1 MFEDMMYSLRTQP
14 KVSQAPGLVV
24 GTVRKNYDAK
34 EPGKVMVEYTL
45 GESGKMLTGWIPV
58 LAPYTTDKGGMYLL
72 PEIGDE
78 VVIGFLEGRTDCP
91 VVLGSLW
98 SKNVNRP
105 QNAVTEKNTMKM
117 FRTKG
122 GHEVSF
128 SDEGK
133 KETLT
138 VTTPGGL
145 SVLMADEKKTIEIK
159 DKEKK
164 NALTINGQNG
174 EIKVDAQ
181 KKLILSIGGTAAVT
195 IESNKIT
202 IKSGTV
208 SIDAS
213 QSLKIHGQSTAI
225 SGSQVSVKADGSLG
239 VESSGVTQIKGSMVK
254 IN

>member
-45 GESGKMLTGWIPV
+45 GEAGKMLTGWIPV

-145 SVLMADEKKTIEIK
+145 TVLMADEKKTIEIK